1 MTVRKSGIRR
11 REFVQLGLAASI
23 LSSPLAQANVCRGPQ
38 PRPEGDLAYS
48 SFDVSSTA
56 AEVTAGI
63 DLKGKTALIT
73 GCNSGLGY
81 ESMRVLAQR
90 GAHVIGTA
98 RSEQK
103 AEQAC
108 ASIDGAATPMV
119 AELSDFASVKS
130 CAEEIQK
137 LDTPIDMLICNAGIM
152 ALPQLTLSQ
161 GLELQF
167 VVNHLGHFLLTTSLL
182 EQVNAAEKG
191 RIIILSSCAH
201 QLAPPSGIDFDNL
214 DGSKGYVGWTA
225 YGRSKLANGLFANEL
240 ARRLSDT
247 DTTANSVHP
256 GVIDTNL
263 GRHLTDKEQPE
274 DDKSVAQGAATQCY
288 VAANDIPANITGQ
301 YFVDCN
307 PAQANAKMYDPQ
319 LASKLWRVSEE
330 LIAERL

>member
-23 LSSPLAQANVCRGPQ
+23 LSSPLAQASVCRGPQ

-73 GCNSGLGY
+73 GCNSGLG
-81 ESMRVLAQR
+81 SV
-90 GAHVIGTA
+90 
-98 RSEQK
+98 QK

-108 ASIDGAATPMV
+108 ASIDGATTPMV

-152 ALPQLTLSQ
+152 ALPRLTLSQ

-263 GRHLTDKEQPE
+263 GRHLPDKEQPK
-274 DDKSVAQGAATQCY
+274 DDKSVEQGAATQCY